1 MGWYIRKSF
10 STGPVR
16 FNLSKS
22 GLGLSLGVKG
32 ARWGIGPRGA
42 YTHLGRHGLYYRSS
56 YSGSTHL
63 RTHSQGRSEIES
75 SNSESSV
82 LFKDKQI
89 NYRNL
94 NMQIEFKKKRTKEI
108 LYSVLAVASFVF
120 SGLFFEKRIDI
131 AGYFFVMVG
140 CLFVLSVIIRF
151 IKHGIL
157 RFKSDRLCEE
167 MNETCEIKED
177 GVTVNLEKLE
187 GLINKY
193 MPNLEES
200 YMKRAFLFFYRDY
213 LDRMV
218 FDVKI
223 SEREEGELKKVEAIL
238 NLDKDLAFK
247 LKLWVFNKA
256 YLKIIEDKS
265 LSKEEETEIFR
276 IKNILGLSDSDI
288 SVELETLNILRQ
300 ARRIQEGFLDPI
312 DVDIQLT
319 KDELCYHKTTGRI
332 VKDKTLYSYQ
342 SEGVRHNVKGL
353 VAEREGDLY
362 LTSKRIFVVGEGVST
377 IKLEKIFN
385 IESDIDKN
393 LISLDIESRKNSLR
407 ITTPDTLIFSAKL
420 NKLINTS
427 RTDE

>member
-22 GLGLSLGVKG
+22 GLGLSLGIKG

-42 YTHLGRHGLYYRSS
+42 YTHLGRYGLYYRSS
-56 YSGSTHL
+56 YSGSSL
-63 RTHSQGRSEIES
+63 LKTHSQNRSEIES
-75 SNSESSV
+75 SSSESSV

-94 NMQIEFKKKRTKEI
+94 TMEIEFKKKRTREI
-108 LYSVLAVASFVF
+108 LYSFAAVASFIF
-120 SGLFFEKRIDI
+120 SGLFFEKKVDI
-131 AGYFFVMVG
+131 VGYFFIMTG
-140 CLFVLSVIIRF
+140 FLFILSMIIRF

-157 RFKSDRLCEE
+157 GFKSDRLYKE
-167 MNETCEIKED
+167 MTNSCEIRED
-177 GVTVNLEKLE
+177 GVIVNLERLR
-187 GLINKY
+187 GAINIY
-193 MPNLEES
+193 MPKLEES

-218 FDVKI
+218 FDAKI
-223 SEREEGELKKVEAIL
+223 SEKEEEELKKVEEIL
-238 NLDKDLAFK
+238 NLDKDLVFK
-247 LKLWVFNKA
+247 LKLWAFNKA
-256 YLKIIEDKS
+256 YLRIIEDKI

-276 IKNILGLSDSDI
+276 IKNILGLSDNDI
-288 SVELETLNILRQ
+288 SLELETLDVLRE

-312 DVDIQLT
+312 TVDIQLT
-319 KDELCYHKTTGRI
+319 KDELCYHKTSGRI
-332 VKDKTLYSYQ
+332 VKDKTLYTYQ

-362 LTSKRIFVVGEGVST
+362 LTSKRIFLVGEGVST

-393 LISLDIESRKNSLR
+393 LISLDIEGRKNTLR
-407 ITTPDTLIFSAKL
+407 VTTPDTLIFSAKL
-420 NKLINTS
+420 DKLINTS
-427 RTDE
+427 KTDE